1 MISGRRWGL
10 IEVLKLKIAHKFKID
25 LKKFKHNKIIQ
36 DKLEGIIK
44 ILLKGHKLPEKN
56 KDHALIGNYV
66 NHRECHISPDVL
78 LIYKSEE
85 EQLSLERIGSHSEL
99 F

>member
-1 MISGRRWGL
+1 MEEDGDRS
-10 IEVLKLKIAHKFKID
+10 KC
-25 LKKFKHNKIIQ
+25 
-36 DKLEGIIK
+36 
-44 ILLKGHKLPEKN
+44 N
-56 KDHALIGNYV
+56 KDHGLIANYV

-78 LIYKSEE
+78 LIYKSDE